1 MTARR
6 KIALVAV
13 ALVTAGAGIAY
24 AALVSLSSL
33 PLKVIDRDSSGLV
46 SFGEAIDAHDV
57 GSRASEQCFLHRGES
72 WPLTIRSSGQINRFA
87 IDAAA

>member
-24 AALVSLSSL
+24 AALLSHSSL
-33 PLKVIDRDSSGLV
+33 PLRVIDRDSSGLV

-57 GSRASEQCFLHRGES
+57 GSRPSEQEPSCVEFYWLKDGTVAYVSCTGASRG
-72 WPLTIRSSGQINRFA
+72 P
-87 IDAAA
+87 